1 LFKVLLNRAGSE
13 SGFDALAFAGQCST
27 GHSRYTFTVNHETSL
42 ITAFVKRSKRDRY
55 REIVSDS
62 RLRHKFT
69 GQLAHFKDLD
79 PQYRLPIPSNKLFVE
94 NIARELDKR
103 HSPKIV
109 FAISEDPGLDQKE
122 VLLVEALQQI
132 VGRGMGT
139 ILSCLPGRLAF
150 VETEDERFILER
162 HDPLEKRE
170 LIRFVVGRKD
180 EDSHVEQGVFQATA
194 RAIELGTITGTDAD
208 ELNSLRA
215 WFNENLEKPNSFG
228 RGKHSLGICWFKVEA
243 SEHIARIW
251 QMARILERHG
261 IYVKKIKTDKP
272 GYLVYEDDSQVVAE
286 PFRKGTL
293 SRK

>member
-1 LFKVLLNRAGSE
+1 MAKGRCLFFPGRTRSFPTAN
-13 SGFDALAFAGQCST
+13 ALST
-27 GHSRYTFTVNHETSL
+27 ILKG
-42 ITAFVKRSKRDRY
+42 RSKG
-55 REIVSDS
+55 V
-62 RLRHKFT
+62 
-69 GQLAHFKDLD
+69 
-79 PQYRLPIPSNKLFVE
+79 
-94 NIARELDKR
+94 
-103 HSPKIV
+103 HSGTK
-109 FAISEDPGLDQKE
+109 EDFPTL
-122 VLLVEALQQI
+122 
-132 VGRGMGT
+132 GRT
-139 ILSCLPGRLAF
+139 CVPGRLAF

-180 EDSHVEQGVFQATA
+180 EDSHVEQGVFQAAA

-208 ELNSLRA
+208 ELNSLRT

-228 RGKHSLGICWFKVEA
+228 RGKHSSGICWFKVEA

-272 GYLVYEDDSQVVAE
+272 GYLVYEDDWQVVAE

>member
-1 LFKVLLNRAGSE
+1 MNESARTLFGPH
-13 SGFDALAFAGQCST
+13 ST
-27 GHSRYTFTVNHETSL
+27 GDSRYTFTVHHETSL
-42 ITAFVKRSKRDRY
+42 IAAFVKRGKRDRY
-55 REIVSDS
+55 REIVSNS

-69 GQLAHFKDLD
+69 DQLAHFKDFD
-79 PQYRLPIPSNKLFVE
+79 PQYRLPIPSNKLFAD

-109 FAISEDPGLDQKE
+109 FAISEDPALDQKE
-122 VLLVEALQQI
+122 VPLVQALEQI

-162 HDPLEKRE
+162 NDPLEKRE

-180 EDSHVEQGVFQATA
+180 EDSHVEQGVFQAAA
-194 RAIELGTITGTDAD
+194 RAIEWGTITGADAD
-208 ELNSLRA
+208 ELNSLRT
-215 WFNENLEKPNSFG
+215 WFSENLEKPTSFG

-251 QMARILERHG
+251 QMVRVLERHG

-272 GYLVYEDDSQVVAE
+272 GYLVYEDDWQVVAE

-293 SRK
+293 VRK